1 MRKRWIVMCAVWTMA
16 TLAVGLFGVWRIH
29 TNPNPDV
36 PAELRAAKLGL
47 GIGALTA
54 TGYAAFWLI
63 LALSA
68 KKKSPNVPNENSKEP
83 RTQ

>member
-1 MRKRWIVMCAVWTMA
+1 MRKRWLVMCAVWTLL
-16 TLAVGLFGVWRIH
+16 TLSVGAFGVWRIH
-29 TNPNPDV
+29 TNPLPHV
-36 PAELRAAKLGL
+36 PGELRAARLGL

-68 KKKSPNVPNENSKEP
+68 RKK
-83 RTQ
+83 R